1 MSDWRCKLRSW
12 NAWQAYVNHIRSDR
26 EVQAVT
32 LEMKEKYRKEQLSLK
47 FHRKHLLL
55 RCVRAWQQWV
65 KREQEERQL
74 REEHNKK
81 TQKMAALLEAAATGR
96 LWSERGGKM
105 SLELQ
110 DIEDD
115 VAEQSSST
123 ARKLDEI
130 FSQPGRTVPQK
141 HSAKAEKPFEETAS
155 RNVANNNKP
164 PSCKPAWTHQQAKE
178 PLKKNIRTEKETKIK
193 SQRQRSYSEVEN
205 VEILYSVTQSR
216 DKTKCTDKRD
226 NPVLSRSKSEDGLDS
241 QDTQSR
247 DNVLTERSGTS
258 TLSDGNT
265 STARSKFTSREP
277 VVKSQKPI
285 TKPLHLAMEERAHQR
300 MERKK
305 ALEEK
310 KRKAEEEKLAFLKK
324 EQERKEAELLAE
336 KQEALRKRKE
346 EKRIA
351 KERELEKQRQLEHTR
366 HQITM
371 ATQHYATTLLMKFGL
386 LPWRRLVEM
395 THENMSRAI
404 LHHSRALQSW
414 CFHPWLEFTRQV
426 KEERDRAA
434 VTLHN
439 RILLRRTWRQW
450 RKYGQHAVRLQMV
463 AEDYCSSYLV
473 KKYFR
478 YWQDYVTEQQIM
490 FWEKERRADEHN
502 EWRLKKLAM
511 IYWKKYIPMK
521 RSEREKETR
530 RAEMR
535 KRVSSWLPDFQ
546 NLTESPP

>member
-1 MSDWRCKLRSW
+1 VKEKSEARQKELEKKRRERAARKQAEAEARKQLIREEKEQQAQLKREEEEIKKEMNKIRRAMEEERKAAREKQEIERHKEQDAELLARHYLEEEQRKKEEQQRKEFEEKEEMRQMLLEQMERKAAEEASNNLRLVQRCFSAWYSVVASQRIKVGKARAMSDWRCKLRAW

-26 EVQAVT
+26 EAQAVT
-32 LEMKEKYRKEQLSLK
+32 LEMKDKYRKEQLSLK

-351 KERELEKQRQLEHTR
+351 NEVGITHSLKTKGIFLKQ
-366 HQITM
+366 
-371 ATQHYATTLLMKFGL
+371 K
-386 LPWRRLVEM
+386 
-395 THENMSRAI
+395 
-404 LHHSRALQSW
+404 
-414 CFHPWLEFTRQV
+414 
-426 KEERDRAA
+426 
-434 VTLHN
+434 
-439 RILLRRTWRQW
+439 
-450 RKYGQHAVRLQMV
+450 VR
-463 AEDYCSSYLV
+463 
-473 KKYFR
+473 
-478 YWQDYVTEQQIM
+478 
-490 FWEKERRADEHN
+490 
-502 EWRLKKLAM
+502 
-511 IYWKKYIPMK
+511 
-521 RSEREKETR
+521 
-530 RAEMR
+530 
-535 KRVSSWLPDFQ
+535 
-546 NLTESPP
+546 